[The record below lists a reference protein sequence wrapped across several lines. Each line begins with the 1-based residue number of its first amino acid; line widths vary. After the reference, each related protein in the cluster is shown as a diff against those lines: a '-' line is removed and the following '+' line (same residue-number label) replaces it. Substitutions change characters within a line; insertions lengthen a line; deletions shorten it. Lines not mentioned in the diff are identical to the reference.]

1 MHTSDGSGT
10 AAHATGIGLG
20 LSTPASPDLAQP
32 LQAPEDGPKPTARPF
47 ASDPDPQSAE
57 RRALRQQ
64 HAPRTRQDPHAPGWY
79 VIQVQ
84 TGREEAMCQI
94 IERTAAEADQLSD
107 IDGYHLV
114 EECFSPRFET
124 ERKFHGEFHRIE
136 KPLLPGYVVA
146 VTQDPA
152 TLARM
157 LYRVPDFTRL
167 LTFGEMFVPLRDDER
182 AWIESSTHVG
192 DRTVPMSFGYREGDR
207 LVVTEGPLKG
217 REGMVT
223 RINRAKSLAFLE
235 FDVHGKKIT
244 TTVGLGIVPKER
256 T

>member
-1 MHTSDGSGT
+1 MHTSYG
-10 AAHATGIGLG
+10 AASADAAGAQIEPPAQAGE
-20 LSTPASPDLAQP
+20 PASPDA
-32 LQAPEDGPKPTARPF
+32 AA
-47 ASDPDPQSAE
+47 
-57 RRALRQQ
+57 RRARRAQ
-64 HAPRTRQDPHAPGWY
+64 HAPRTHHDPRTPGWY

-84 TGREEAMCQI
+84 TGREEAMCQL
-94 IERTAAEADQLSD
+94 IERTAADFDALSD

-124 ERKFHGEFHRIE
+124 ERKYHGEFRRIQ

-146 VTQDPA
+146 VTHDPA
-152 TLARM
+152 TLARI

-167 LTFGEMFVPLRDDER
+167 LTSGETFVPLRDDER
-182 AWIESSTHVG
+182 AWIESSTHAG
-192 DRTVPMSFGYREGDR
+192 DRTVPMSFGYREGDH

-235 FDVHGKKIT
+235 FYVHGKKIT
-244 TTVGLGIVPKER
+244 TTVGLGIVPKK
-256 T
+256 

>member
-1 MHTSDGSGT
+1 
-10 AAHATGIGLG
+10 
-20 LSTPASPDLAQP
+20 
-32 LQAPEDGPKPTARPF
+32 
-47 ASDPDPQSAE
+47 
-57 RRALRQQ
+57 
-64 HAPRTRQDPHAPGWY
+64 
-79 VIQVQ
+79 
-84 TGREEAMCQI
+84 MCQL

-114 EECFSPRFET
+114 EECFSPRFAT
-124 ERKFHGEFHRIE
+124 ERKFHGEFRRIE

-152 TLARM
+152 TLART

-167 LTFGEMFVPLRDDER
+167 LTSGETFVPLRDDER

-235 FDVHGKKIT
+235 FDVHGKKIM